1 MTPKADID
9 PADKPAATLN
19 VTDLHVRYRVRKRT
33 GFGFEDFAAVKGV
46 TFDILPGEIL
56 GLMGESGSGKTTIG
70 RAVLGLVD
78 VSQGRIT
85 YGDRDLTLLQRP
97 FPLEIRRLIQAV
109 LQDPWSSL
117 NSRRTV
123 GSIIGDVLARHGR
136 GTRRERAG
144 RVAGLL
150 TQVGLPTDFAGRYPS
165 ELSGGQRQR
174 VSIARA
180 LSVEPR
186 LIICDE
192 VVSALDVTSQAQIL
206 KLLKRLR
213 DETGVAILFI
223 SHDLGVVRDV
233 CDRIAVMRG
242 GEILELR
249 STFDVFEN
257 PAHPYTRELLAA
269 IPGSRALDAV

>member
-1 MTPKADID
+1 MPTADID
-9 PADKPAATLN
+9 SADESAAALQ
-19 VTDLHVRYRVRKRT
+19 VTDLRVSYRVRKRT
-33 GFGFEDFAAVKGV
+33 GFGFEDFEAVKGV
-46 TFDILPGEIL
+46 TFEILPGEIL
-56 GLMGESGSGKTTIG
+56 GVMGESGSGKTTIG

-78 VSQGRIT
+78 VSGGRIT
-85 YGDRDLTLLQRP
+85 YGDRDLTTQPRP

-136 GTRRERAG
+136 GTRSERPG
-144 RVAGLL
+144 RVAELL
-150 TQVGLPTDFAGRYPS
+150 TQVGLPTEFAGRYPS

-242 GEILELR
+242 GEVLELR
-249 STFDVFEN
+249 PTAEVFGD
-257 PAHPYTRELLAA
+257 PAHPYTRELLEA
-269 IPGSRALDAV
+269 IPGHRALNAV